1 VNDGVRWFVE
11 TKAVGLACA
20 SGLLLL
26 LAFPTF
32 DIAWLAWIGL
42 VPLLVALNGKSLKGA
57 FLLSF
62 MSGIAFYAGNF
73 YGIWSGSV
81 AALKPIH
88 FVILGTYFSLYWALW
103 GLGLNWAGKR
113 TGLSTS
119 VIASPLWVA
128 LEFARSHLLF
138 LSYPWLL
145 LGHSQYL
152 HPSLLQIASIT
163 GVYGVTFLI
172 VLTNAAIAEA
182 VCSVR
187 GWLSGANPSLSVF
200 GRSSVISLGSAS
212 ILLIAS
218 HFYGAFI
225 LSKGIEGERKTIA
238 LVQGNIPKDHMWNI
252 SYRQMILNRYGD
264 LTKKATMQSTDL
276 VIWPESAVP
285 GDLVHEH
292 GLQRTVSQ
300 VAIET
305 NTPLLVGTSQSA
317 KFTNKKLRDKYYNS
331 MVLINPDG
339 QIAEEYRK
347 MVLVPFGEYEPL
359 NGVVQWPRVVVAS
372 TDSTIPGDRYTLFT
386 IGGTT
391 FGALIC
397 WENIFPDHFRE
408 FVKRGARF
416 MVVATNES
424 WFGETAAPYQLLAI
438 STFRA
443 AENRV
448 AIVRSANTGISAF
461 IDPFGRITER
471 LRGPKGK
478 ELFVEGVLVGEVA
491 LSQERTFYTRYG
503 DLFAFLM
510 IAACFLIVFDIW
522 RKKMGHH
529 LAAGGRSMRKGECP

>member
-1 VNDGVRWFVE
+1 MNDGMRFVD
-11 TKAVGLACA
+11 TKGVGLACA
-20 SGLLLL
+20 SGVLLL

-32 DIAWLAWIGL
+32 DIVWLAWVGL
-42 VPLLVALNGKSLKGA
+42 VPLLVVLDGRSLKGA

-62 MSGIAFYAGNF
+62 MSGLVFYAGNF

-88 FVILGTYFSLYWALW
+88 FVILGTYFSLYWGLW
-103 GLGLNWAGKR
+103 GLGLNWVGKR
-113 TGLSTS
+113 TGLSIS
-119 VIASPLWVA
+119 LIVPPLWVA
-128 LEFARSHLLF
+128 LEYVRSHLFF

-152 HPSLLQIASIT
+152 HPTLLQITSVT
-163 GVYGVTFLI
+163 GVYGITFLI
-172 VLTNAAIAEA
+172 VLMNAAIAEA
-182 VCSVR
+182 ICSVR
-187 GWLSGANPSLSVF
+187 GWLSGSSPSLSAF
-200 GRSSVISLGSAS
+200 GRPSVISLGAAS
-212 ILLIAS
+212 LLLIAS
-218 HFYGAFI
+218 HLYGVFI
-225 LSKGIEGERKTIA
+225 LSKGIAGERKTIA
-238 LVQGNIPKDHMWNI
+238 LVQGNIPKDFLWNI
-252 SYRQMILNRYGD
+252 SYRPMILNRYGD

-285 GDLVHEH
+285 GDLVHEL
-292 GLQRTVSQ
+292 GLQRTVSH
-300 VAIET
+300 VAMET
-305 NTPLLVGTSQSA
+305 NTPLFVGTSQTA

-331 MVLINPDG
+331 MVLITPDG
-339 QIAEEYRK
+339 QIAGEYRK

-359 NGVVQWPRVVVAS
+359 KGVIQWPRVVVAS
-372 TDSTIPGDRYTLFT
+372 TDSTLPGDQYALFT
-386 IGGTT
+386 IEGAT

-408 FVKRGARF
+408 FVKRGASF

-448 AIVRSANTGISAF
+448 AIARSANTGISAF
-461 IDPFGRITER
+461 IDPFGRITKR
-471 LRGPKGK
+471 LRGPKGE
-478 ELFVEGVLVGEVA
+478 ELSVEGVLMGEVI

-510 IAACFLIVFDIW
+510 IAACFLIVFHIW
-522 RKKMGHH
+522 RKKAGYP
-529 LAAGGRSMRKGECP
+529 LEAGGRSMRK